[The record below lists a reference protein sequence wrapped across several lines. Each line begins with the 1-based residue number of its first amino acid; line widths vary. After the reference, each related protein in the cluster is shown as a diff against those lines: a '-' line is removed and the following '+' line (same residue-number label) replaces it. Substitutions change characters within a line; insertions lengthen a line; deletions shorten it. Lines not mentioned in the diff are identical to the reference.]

1 MAQSSGELLLQNML
15 AVKTFA
21 DWPICTAN
29 QLAWNYWQIE
39 LWGWSSNLSKL
50 STAKFVILLFS
61 STLCICDYKPW
72 HDVYLFLVL
81 RNNLSTLV
89 NTTGEKLELVP
100 PLDGGIDSQQS
111 LQLFVSPVTSQ
122 YRNRS
127 ESLCEKGMRKVS
139 RHVIPTNPDKIG
151 MLARKGM

>member
-1 MAQSSGELLLQNML
+1 M
-15 AVKTFA
+15 
-21 DWPICTAN
+21 
-29 QLAWNYWQIE
+29 
-39 LWGWSSNLSKL
+39 
-50 STAKFVILLFS
+50 
-61 STLCICDYKPW
+61 
-72 HDVYLFLVL
+72 
-81 RNNLSTLV
+81 